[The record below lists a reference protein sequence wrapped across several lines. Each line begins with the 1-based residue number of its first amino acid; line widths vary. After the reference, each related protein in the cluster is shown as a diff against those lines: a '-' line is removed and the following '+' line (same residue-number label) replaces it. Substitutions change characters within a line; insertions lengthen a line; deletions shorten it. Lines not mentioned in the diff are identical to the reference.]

1 MQGHLNL
8 PLNETGRKQARALA
22 QRLAAWP
29 ITTIYSSDLARCAET
44 AVILGNTLNLEP
56 IYQTIWRERDLGVLS
71 GLTRQEAREKYPH
84 AVHKKSFTEIVP
96 PDGET
101 HAMLQIRGRE
111 AFEQVIANHTDEMI
125 AVVTHG
131 GLLHVLMAHLIG
143 LPDNEYGRFTMRG
156 NTGLSIVELHE
167 QNKLVI
173 ACLNDTSHL
182 EQQPELA

>member
-1 MQGHLNL
+1 
-8 PLNETGRKQARALA
+8 
-22 QRLAAWP
+22 
-29 ITTIYSSDLARCAET
+29 
-44 AVILGNTLNLEP
+44 
-56 IYQTIWRERDLGVLS
+56 
-71 GLTRQEAREKYPH
+71 
-84 AVHKKSFTEIVP
+84 
-96 PDGET
+96 
-101 HAMLQIRGRE
+101 MLQIRGRE